1 MRKTAVM
8 VYKFNE
14 LADGVKE
21 KVRDRY
27 RENYPDTEWWDIIYE
42 RIMEKAEEYGI
53 TLKDEDIQFTGFWS
67 QGDGAS
73 FVSKEI
79 NNYKFADK
87 VGIKANKEVLDNIEL
102 YIDRTITNYSH
113 MNSVHATAVYNDLPS
128 KYEKKSEE
136 LTDKLEEVKNML
148 CTELYNN
155 LENYY
160 NELLSDEHVD
170 EDIIANEYEFLKD
183 GTRF

>member
-1 MRKTAVM
+1 MKKQTIE
-8 VYKFNE
+8 VYEFSE
-14 LADGVKE
+14 LGKEAKE
-21 KVRDRY
+21 KARDEFRQY
-27 RENYPDTEWWDIIYE
+27 CLDYDWWDIIYE
-42 RIMEKAEEYGI
+42 GIMEKAEEYGI
-53 TLKDEDIQFTGFWS
+53 TLKDEDIQFTGFWC

-73 FVSKEI
+73 FISKEI
-79 NNYKFADK
+79 NNYKFAEK
-87 VGIKANKEVLDNIEL
+87 AGIKVDKKVLDTIEL
-102 YIDRTITNYSH
+102 YIDRTIMNYSH
-113 MNSVHATAVYNDLPS
+113 ENSVHATAVYNDLPS
-128 KYEKKSEE
+128 KYEKKAEE

>member
-1 MRKTAVM
+1 MRKTAVT

-14 LADGVKE
+14 LSDEVKE

-27 RENYPDTEWWDIIYE
+27 RKDYPDTKWWWPIYE
-42 RIMEKAEEYGI
+42 DVISKSKEYGI
-53 TLKDEDIQFTGFWS
+53 TLEDEDIQFTGFWS

-87 VGIKANKEVLDNIEL
+87 VGIKANKEVLDTIEL
-102 YIDRTITNYSH
+102 YIDRTIVNYSH
-113 MNSVHATAVYNDLPS
+113 ENSVHATAVYNDLPS
-128 KYEKKSEE
+128 KYEKKAEE

-148 CTELYNN
+148 CTELYSN

-160 NELLSDEHVD
+160 DELTSDEYID
-170 EDIIANEYEFLKD
+170 NEIMENDLEFLVD
-183 GTRF
+183 GTSF

>member
-1 MRKTAVM
+1 MRKTAVT

-14 LADGVKE
+14 LADKVKE
-21 KVRDRY
+21 KVRDKY
-27 RENYPDTEWWDIIYE
+27 RQSCLDYDWWEVIYE
-42 RIMEKAEEYGI
+42 GIMEKAEEYGI
-53 TLKDEDIQFTGFWS
+53 TLVDDDIQFTGFWS

-87 VGIKANKEVLDNIEL
+87 VGIKANKEVLDTIEL
-102 YIDRTITNYSH
+102 YIDRTIMNYSH

-128 KYEKKSEE
+128 KYEKKAEE

-148 CTELYNN
+148 CTELYSN

-160 NELLSDEHVD
+160 DELTSDEYID
-170 EDIIANEYEFLKD
+170 NEIMENDLEFLGD

>member
-1 MRKTAVM
+1 MRKTAVT

-14 LADGVKE
+14 LADKVKE

-27 RENYPDTEWWDIIYE
+27 RKDYPDTEWWCPIYE
-42 RIMEKAEEYGI
+42 DVISKSKEYGI
-53 TLKDEDIQFTGFWS
+53 TLEDEDIQFTGFWS

-87 VGIKANKEVLDNIEL
+87 VGIKANKEVLDTIEL
-102 YIDRTITNYSH
+102 YIDRTIVNYSH
-113 MNSVHATAVYNDLPS
+113 ENSVHATAVYNDLPS
-128 KYEKKSEE
+128 KYENKAEE

-160 NELLSDEHVD
+160 DELTSDEYID
-170 EDIIANEYEFLKD
+170 NEIMENDLEFLGD

>member
-1 MRKTAVM
+1 MRKTAVT

-14 LADGVKE
+14 LADGVKA

-27 RENYPDTEWWDIIYE
+27 RENYPDNEWWWPIYE
-42 RIMEKAEEYGI
+42 DVIAKAKEYGI
-53 TLKDEDIQFTGFWS
+53 TLEDEDIQFTGFWS

-87 VGIKANKEVLDNIEL
+87 VGIKANKEVLDTIEL
-102 YIDRTITNYSH
+102 YIDRTIMNYSH
-113 MNSVHATAVYNDLPS
+113 MYSVHATAVYNDLPS
-128 KYEKKSEE
+128 KYGKKAEE
-136 LTDKLEEVKNML
+136 LTDKLEEVKNEL
-148 CTELYNN
+148 CNELYSN

-160 NELLSDEHVD
+160 NELTSDEYID
-170 EDIIANEYEFLKD
+170 NEIMENDLEFLGD
-183 GTRF
+183 GTSF

>member
-1 MRKTAVM
+1 
-8 VYKFNE
+8 
-14 LADGVKE
+14 
-21 KVRDRY
+21 
-27 RENYPDTEWWDIIYE
+27 
-42 RIMEKAEEYGI
+42 
-53 TLKDEDIQFTGFWS
+53 
-67 QGDGAS
+67 
-73 FVSKEI
+73 
-79 NNYKFADK
+79 
-87 VGIKANKEVLDNIEL
+87 
-102 YIDRTITNYSH
+102 

-128 KYEKKSEE
+128 KYEKKAEE

>member
-1 MRKTAVM
+1 MKKQTIE
-8 VYKFNE
+8 VYEFSE
-14 LADGVKE
+14 LGKEAKE
-21 KVRDRY
+21 KARDEFRQSCLDY
-27 RENYPDTEWWDIIYE
+27 DWWDFIYE
-42 RIMEKAEEYGI
+42 GIIEKAEEYGI
-53 TLKDEDIQFTGFWS
+53 TLEDKDIQFTGFWS

-73 FVSKEI
+73 FISKEI
-79 NNYKFADK
+79 NNYKFAEK
-87 VGIKANKEVLDNIEL
+87 AGIKVDKKVLDTIEL
-102 YIDRTITNYSH
+102 YIDRTIMNYSH

-128 KYEKKSEE
+128 KYEKKAEE

-148 CTELYNN
+148 CTELYSN

>member
-1 MRKTAVM
+1 MRKTAVT

-14 LADGVKE
+14 LADKVKE

-27 RENYPDTEWWDIIYE
+27 RENYPDTEWWWPIYE
-42 RIMEKAEEYGI
+42 DVISKAKEYGI
-53 TLKDEDIQFTGFWS
+53 TLVDDDIQFTGFWS

-79 NNYKFADK
+79 NNYKFAEK
-87 VGIKANKEVLDNIEL
+87 AGIKVDKKVLDTIEL
-102 YIDRTITNYSH
+102 YIDRTIMNYSH
-113 MNSVHATAVYNDLPS
+113 ENSVHATAVYNDLPS
-128 KYEKKSEE
+128 KYEKKAEE